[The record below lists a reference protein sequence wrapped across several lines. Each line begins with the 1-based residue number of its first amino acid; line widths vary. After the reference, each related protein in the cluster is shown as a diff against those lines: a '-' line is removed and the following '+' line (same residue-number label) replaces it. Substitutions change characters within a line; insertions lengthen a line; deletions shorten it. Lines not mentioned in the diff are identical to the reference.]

1 MTVTRQEILDVVGEA
16 FDDGRIERST
26 LLAAAVRGGARPEV
40 ITTLEQLP
48 DKPFGDVR
56 HLWVELPDVP
66 VEA

>member
-1 MTVTRQEILDVVGEA
+1 MAVTRREILDVVGGA
-16 FDDGRIERST
+16 FDGQRVERSA
-26 LLAAAVRGGARPEV
+26 LLAAAVRSGARPEV
-40 ITTLEQLP
+40 ISTLEQLP